1 MSRSVNAGE
10 NNVYLVDNIVDRRV
24 RRGRVEYRVRWKGF
38 PPEQDSWEPFTSLR
52 EPCFPLIQEFHNRYR
67 KVLSEKRRFTIP
79 VVSTS
84 RPKTSGRASTDS
96 HDFIL
101 EDTKIKQDE
110 LSIDKANFPFGR
122 TQLLP
127 RASRKNFELA
137 LLQSPSVSTIACCI
151 PMPTRSVTTVSL
163 SDSISFNSNYIQPST
178 ASTSLQLT
186 SLSLSSTFPKFH
198 NDSEPTDRPTE
209 SPSTTRTTSLDSIV
223 SAESNTSTTSGRN
236 SKTKARNS
244 STLKRPP
251 PTAKRSSS
259 AGVKSGPGSNTSIV
273 STVGSKCK
281 SQNSVDG
288 VTSKQSLITLP
299 SPKTAIPNGR
309 ISSKPEASKDAQ
321 FTPPTRTNSQ
331 VEGTTE
337 PSRKSVTI
345 MLKTCPTEE
354 FHSTK
359 ELQTLQ
365 SSSNPPSSFTGKHSN
380 KKRVDPTVLTKKS
393 SAKPGTSSV
402 AIAVNDAVV
411 SMPQPVPDS
420 HVAKVMDVVL
430 QLRESRRR
438 PVLETIQALCYRQ
451 YNLSGATV
459 LAALNFLVAQGQLHE
474 IPFANGISYRSN
486 PRVVARGDLC
496 RTTSLSAKIKAKYV
510 SAIKGRGKKQ
520 TVRNTAATFGCKR
533 VLSGGNTAA
542 GSVAVK
548 RSRHEAT
555 FPGGQSRTSLFGR
568 ILKPKSLHESVSR
581 ATFTTSRA
589 TSSKENYQNGKNLT
603 GVAPAVYHHSLSQE
617 NIRTSQPSQNE
628 PRIFV
633 VPPASPSSSPSNRT
647 LRKFCTCTNDRFLR
661 WCLDTFALNITCNS
675 SGCIFHTSELTV
687 ETATKGSSGGSRD
700 FSTSSAPGAL
710 CGPDPA
716 EMNNAAVHLR
726 RSSARQTEAVY
737 KFKSILVKKNVEG
750 RFTEVWLQSP
760 GSSLK
765 NAFTIQV
772 LEELTVVLNQAV
784 YDTSRLV
791 VISGMGTVF
800 SSGID
805 LTILTGPLPNRFYP
819 NSASNESSSAS
830 SMSSGA
836 GTGSSINYPYPVH
849 SSLHSTTRDS
859 SVQIDSSSD
868 PMISQQLAAALRAF
882 LLAMVAFPKPIVAG
896 VNGPAMGLAVA
907 ILPLCDLV
915 YVSDAATLQ
924 LPYTQLGQTPEGG
937 VSFTLCSLI
946 GLPSANE
953 LLLAGRKM
961 SAREAMERGLVS
973 DLLYPKSF
981 KQELIMRCHK
991 LATASS
997 MALEMIK
1004 CIIRTQHRDRIEFV
1018 INTECRK
1025 LVELWQTA
1033 EFRRSAVDFL
1043 IRNMGDFL

>member
-1 MSRSVNAGE
+1 MSRSGNAGE

-79 VVSTS
+79 VVSSS
-84 RPKTSGRASTDS
+84 RPKASGRASTDS
-96 HDFIL
+96 HGFIL
-101 EDTKIKQDE
+101 GDTKIKQDE
-110 LSIDKANFPFGR
+110 LSVDKANFPFSR
-122 TQLLP
+122 TPLLP
-127 RASRKNFELA
+127 RTSRKNFELA
-137 LLQSPSVSTIACCI
+137 LLH
-151 PMPTRSVTTVSL
+151 
-163 SDSISFNSNYIQPST
+163 
-178 ASTSLQLT
+178 
-186 SLSLSSTFPKFH
+186 STFPKFH
-198 NDSEPTDRPTE
+198 NDSEPADRPTE
-209 SPSTTRTTSLDSIV
+209 SPSTTRTTSLDSVV

-236 SKTKARNS
+236 PKTKARNS

-259 AGVKSGPGSNTSIV
+259 AGVKSGPGSNTSTA

-281 SQNSVDG
+281 SHNSAG
-288 VTSKQSLITLP
+288 GISSKQSLVTLP

-309 ISSKPEASKDAQ
+309 ISSKPETAKEAQ
-321 FTPPTRTNSQ
+321 FTPPTRTSSQ
-331 VEGTTE
+331 IEGTTE

-365 SSSNPPSSFTGKHSN
+365 SSSNTPSSFTAKNSS
-380 KKRVDPTVLTKKS
+380 KKRVDPTVSTKKS
-393 SAKPGTSSV
+393 STKPGNSSIATSVS
-402 AIAVNDAVV
+402 DAVV
-411 SMPQPVPDS
+411 SIPQPVPDS

-438 PVLETIQALCYRQ
+438 PVLETIQSLCYRQ
-451 YNLSGATV
+451 YSLSDATV

-486 PRVVARGDLC
+486 PRIVARGDLC
-496 RTTSLSAKIKAKYV
+496 RSTSLSAKIKAKYV

-520 TVRNTAATFGCKR
+520 TVRNTAGTFGCKR
-533 VLSGGNTAA
+533 VLSGGNTLA
-542 GSVAVK
+542 GSVAAK

-568 ILKPKSLHESVSR
+568 ILKPKSPHGSVSR
-581 ATFTTSRA
+581 ATFTISRA

-603 GVAPAVYHHSLSQE
+603 GVAPAVYHHSPSQE
-617 NIRTSQPSQNE
+617 NVRTSQLLSFRFNSSQNE

-633 VPPASPSSSPSNRT
+633 VPPASPVKESN
-647 LRKFCTCTNDRFLR
+647 FEQHF
-661 WCLDTFALNITCNS
+661 NS
-675 SGCIFHTSELTV
+675 LPHRRIGQTGELTV
-687 ETATKGSSGGSRD
+687 ETATKGSSGAARD

-710 CGPDPA
+710 YGPDPA
-716 EMNNAAVHLR
+716 E
-726 RSSARQTEAVY
+726 TEAVY
-737 KFKSILVKKNVEG
+737 KFKSILVKKNIEG

-819 NSASNESSSAS
+819 NSSSNESSSAS

-882 LLAMVAFPKPIVAG
+882 LLALVAFPKPIVAG

-915 YVSDAATLQ
+915 YVSDAATFQ

-946 GLPSANE
+946 GMPSANE

>member
-1 MSRSVNAGE
+1 MSRSGNAGE
-10 NNVYLVDNIVDRRV
+10 GNVYLVDNIVDRRV

-84 RPKTSGRASTDS
+84 RPKATGRASTDS
-96 HDFIL
+96 HGFIL
-101 EDTKIKQDE
+101 EDPKIKQDE
-110 LSIDKANFPFGR
+110 LSVDKANFPFSR

-137 LLQSPSVSTIACCI
+137 LLQPPSVSATACCI
-151 PMPTRSVTTVSL
+151 PMPTRSVTTISL
-163 SDSISFNSNYIQPST
+163 SESISFNSNCIQPSIG
-178 ASTSLQLT
+178 STSLQLT
-186 SLSLSSTFPKFH
+186 SLSLSSTSPKFH

-209 SPSTTRTTSLDSIV
+209 SPSTTRTTSLDSVV
-223 SAESNTSTTSGRN
+223 SAESNTSTTSGKN
-236 SKTKARNS
+236 SKTKARNG
-244 STLKRPP
+244 STLKRPTS
-251 PTAKRSSS
+251 TAKRSSS
-259 AGVKSGPGSNTSIV
+259 AGVKLGQGSNTSTA
-273 STVGSKCK
+273 STIDSKCK

-288 VTSKQSLITLP
+288 ITSKQSPVTLP
-299 SPKTAIPNGR
+299 PPKTAVPNGR
-309 ISSKPEASKDAQ
+309 VSSKPEISKDVQ
-321 FTPPTRTNSQ
+321 FTPPTRTTPQ
-331 VEGTTE
+331 TEGTAE

-365 SSSNPPSSFTGKHSN
+365 SSSNTPSSFTTKHSN
-380 KKRVDPTVLTKKS
+380 KKRVDSTVPAKKS
-393 SAKPGTSSV
+393 STKPGNSS
-402 AIAVNDAVV
+402 IAMTVIDAVV

-451 YNLSGATV
+451 YSLSDSTV

-496 RTTSLSAKIKAKYV
+496 RSTSLSAKIKAKYV
-510 SAIKGRGKKQ
+510 SSIKGRGKKQ

-533 VLSGGNTAA
+533 VLSGGHTSA
-542 GSVAVK
+542 SPMAVK
-548 RSRHEAT
+548 RSRHEAS
-555 FPGGQSRTSLFGR
+555 FPDGQSRTSLFGR
-568 ILKPKSLHESVSR
+568 ILKPKSPHGSVSR
-581 ATFTTSRA
+581 ATFAISRA
-589 TSSKENYQNGKNLT
+589 SSSKENDQNGRNLT
-603 GVAPAVYHHSLSQE
+603 GVAPTVCHHSLSQE
-617 NIRTSQPSQNE
+617 NACTSQFSQNE

-633 VPPASPSSSPSNRT
+633 VPPASPVKESN
-647 LRKFCTCTNDRFLR
+647 FEQHF
-661 WCLDTFALNITCNS
+661 NS
-675 SGCIFHTSELTV
+675 LPHRRIGQTGELTV
-687 ETATKGSSGGSRD
+687 ETATKGLSGGTRD

-710 CGPDPA
+710 YGSDPA
-716 EMNNAAVHLR
+716 EVNNAAAHLR
-726 RSSARQTEAVY
+726 RSSARQNEAVY

-760 GSSLK
+760 GSPLK

-819 NSASNESSSAS
+819 HSASNESSSAS

-836 GTGSSINYPYPVH
+836 GTGSSINYPYPAH

-868 PMISQQLAAALRAF
+868 PMISQQLAAALRTF
-882 LLAMVAFPKPIVAG
+882 LLALVAFPKPIVAG

-915 YVSDAATLQ
+915 YVSDAATFQ

-953 LLLAGRKM
+953 LLLAGRKI
-961 SAREAMERGLVS
+961 SAREAMQRGLVS

-1004 CIIRTQHRDRIEFV
+1004 CIVRTQHRDRIEFV

>member
-1 MSRSVNAGE
+1 MHISKLLNGGSCADFSTAVRAVMSRSGNSGE

-52 EPCFPLIQEFHNRYR
+52 EPCFPLIQEFHNRYK

-84 RPKTSGRASTDS
+84 RPKASGRASTDS

-101 EDTKIKQDE
+101 GDTKIKQDE
-110 LSIDKANFPFGR
+110 LSVDKANFPFGR

-137 LLQSPSVSTIACCI
+137 LLQSPSVSTTTCCI

-163 SDSISFNSNYIQPST
+163 SDSISFNSNCIQPST

-198 NDSEPTDRPTE
+198 NNSEPTDRPTE
-209 SPSTTRTTSLDSIV
+209 SPSTTRTTSLDSVV

-236 SKTKARNS
+236 SKTKLRNS

-259 AGVKSGPGSNTSIV
+259 AGVKSGPGSNTSTA

-288 VTSKQSLITLP
+288 VTSKQPLVTLP

-321 FTPPTRTNSQ
+321 FTPSTRTSSQ
-331 VEGTTE
+331 IEGTTE

-365 SSSNPPSSFTGKHSN
+365 SSSNTPSSFIAKNST
-380 KKRVDPTVLTKKS
+380 KKRVDPTVPTKKS
-393 SAKPGTSSV
+393 STKSGSSV
-402 AIAVNDAVV
+402 AIAVSDAVV
-411 SMPQPVPDS
+411 SIPQPVPDS

-510 SAIKGRGKKQ
+510 STIKGRGKKQ
-520 TVRNTAATFGCKR
+520 TVRSTATTFGCKR

-542 GSVAVK
+542 GPMAVK

-568 ILKPKSLHESVSR
+568 ILKPKSPHESVSR
-581 ATFTTSRA
+581 ATFTISRA
-589 TSSKENYQNGKNLT
+589 TSSKENYQNGKNPT
-603 GVAPAVYHHSLSQE
+603 GVVPAVYHHSLSQE
-617 NIRTSQPSQNE
+617 NVRTSQPSQNE

-633 VPPASPSSSPSNRT
+633 VPPASPVKESN
-647 LRKFCTCTNDRFLR
+647 FEQQFN
-661 WCLDTFALNITCNS
+661 CLPHRRIGQT
-675 SGCIFHTSELTV
+675 GELTV

-700 FSTSSAPGAL
+700 LSTSSAPGAL
-710 CGPDPA
+710 CGPDPV

-830 SMSSGA
+830 SLSSGA
-836 GTGSSINYPYPVH
+836 GTGSSINYPYPAH
-849 SSLHSTTRDS
+849 SSLNSTTRDS

-882 LLAMVAFPKPIVAG
+882 LLALVAFPKPIVAG

-915 YVSDAATLQ
+915 YVSDAATFQ